1 MEVKMTENREQF
13 NAPSKYK
20 KQIKVAIITVLL
32 VEAIAL
38 LTILYL
44 FFR

>member
-1 MEVKMTENREQF
+1 MTENREPF

-20 KQIKVAIITVLL
+20 KQIKLAIITVLL
-32 VEAIAL
+32 IEAIAM